1 MNLVVDASVALK
13 WFVRENLHKEAMR
26 LLDHIEPLQAPDLI
40 VAEVTN
46 IAWKKCIRRESTR
59 SQAEAIATA
68 IRQYVPVLHSSTELN
83 ERALEI
89 ALALN
94 HPVYDCLY
102 IACAEKTDAILITA
116 DERLCKATEETDFGE
131 LVRHLGYPNFLDQSE
146 SASLPL
152 QIHLDKIEQIIQAS
166 ERFQQTSNNIHDQ
179 LTAGKEF
186 GFVNTGD
193 LRPMFD
199 SPVYLTLRSLIENL
213 SENEQADILAL
224 GWLGQGY
231 SGTNWQPIRDRAEAQ
246 LKIHNERYIDYLCG
260 ITCDLGKGLAILQNW
275 T

>member
-1 MNLVVDASVALK
+1 MNVIVDASVALK
-13 WFVRENLHKEAMR
+13 WFVRENLHEEAMR

-46 IAWKKCIRRESTR
+46 IARKKCIRRESTR

-68 IRQYVPVLHSSTELN
+68 IRQYIPVLHSPTELN

-116 DERLCKATEETDFGE
+116 DERLCKATEGTDFRE
-131 LVRHLGYPNFLDQSE
+131 LVRHLGDQS
-146 SASLPL
+146 SQLPL
-152 QIHLDKIEQIIQAS
+152 HISLNKIKQIIQVS
-166 ERFQQTSNNIHDQ
+166 KRFQQTSNNIHNQ
-179 LTAGKEF
+179 LTAGNEF

-224 GWLGQGY
+224 GWLGQGA
-231 SGTNWQPIRDRAEAQ
+231 SGTDWQPIRERAEAQ
-246 LKIHNERYIDYLCG
+246 LKNQNERHIIYVCG
-260 ITCDLGKGLAILQNW
+260 ITCYLSKGLAILRDQF
-275 T
+275 